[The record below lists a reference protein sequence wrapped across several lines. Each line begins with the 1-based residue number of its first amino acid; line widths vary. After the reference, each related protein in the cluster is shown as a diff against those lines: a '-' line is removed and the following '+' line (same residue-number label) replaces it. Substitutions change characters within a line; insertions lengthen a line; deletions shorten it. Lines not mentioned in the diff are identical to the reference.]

1 MNVGIVCE
9 YNPFHLGHRKQID
22 SIREK
27 FGANTGIIC
36 AMSGNYVQRGHP
48 AVFDKTIRAEAA
60 IRCGADLVVELPVTT
75 SLSSAEGFA
84 AGGVAVLSRLCDG
97 LCFGA
102 ETADLRQLLGT
113 AEALLS
119 EDFPKL
125 LRRKLDTGRSF
136 PAARQAALEKIGLPG
151 AILESPNNILAVE
164 YCKAILRQSSP
175 MQPLPI
181 FREGS
186 YHAKEADFENP
197 SAASLR
203 IRLQNGLEI
212 SEYLPEP
219 AGRVFAGAPIHTLEA
234 GQRAVLSRLR
244 TMEDA
249 EFEVLPFGS
258 EGLWR
263 KLMRESRTQATLE
276 AIASAVKSKRY
287 TRSRI
292 DRMILCAFLGITA
305 QTLEAAIP
313 YVRVLAFN
321 DRGREILNGAK
332 KDGFFLNAGQPAP
345 HPLWEMEQKWEDLYG
360 LFQAGAPG
368 QPGAAKNRRVFYLR

>member
-125 LRRKLDTGRSF
+125 LRRELDTGRSF

>member
-125 LRRKLDTGRSF
+125 LRRELDTGRSF
-136 PAARQAALEKIGLPG
+136 PAARQAALEKMGLPG

-345 HPLWEMEQKWEDLYG
+345 HPLWEMEQRWEDLYG